1 MDNSIFPDAVEPL
14 CYPNTA
20 TFVNL
25 LNVSSSKELAVKEAG
40 FTAIRS
46 IELLQNPELIDQ
58 TFNFGYLKA
67 IHHYLFQDLYEWL
80 ASLDHMI

>member
-25 LNVSSSKELAVKEAG
+25 LNVSSSKELAVKETG

-80 ASLDHMI
+80 ASLDHII